1 MEYMGKTFDV
11 ECADGELK
19 VRHSEAPGYYACV
32 QVDSSEL
39 AESSR
44 FRVILV
50 GQSGGEQ
57 DVWRP
62 TIKYALEAAFELLR
76 SVPRRAVTVEAAR
89 KALQEFCEQHG

>member
-1 MEYMGKTFDV
+1 MEYMGETFDV
-11 ECADGELK
+11 ECADGELMVHFSK
-19 VRHSEAPGYYACV
+19 APGCYASV
-32 QVDSSEL
+32 QVDSRAM

-44 FRVILV
+44 FRVTLV

-57 DVWRP
+57 MWRP

-89 KALQEFCEQHG
+89 KELREFCEQHG